1 MMDESPN
8 YVAPQHYIPGPVGAP
23 PPPQR
28 PRGFI
33 IAAAVMMSAAALIGA
48 AVAVVVAGSA
58 RNDVSPPASSSA
70 SPSPSST
77 AAESFIFNRESDKQ
91 WCRTMRPFLAER
103 IDMMPS
109 AVIDHGPNG
118 AEFQRYST
126 WVNSWAERTK
136 ESLDALVRSQ
146 GSGWLDR
153 AGRQLVDRTLAV
165 NLVVHDEFWTPDARY
180 IFNDAAEGGNPIT
193 GYCRQLGEP
202 VFP

>member
-1 MMDESPN
+1 MDGASN
-8 YVAPQHYIPGPVGAP
+8 YVAPQPYNMTVPVGAP

-28 PRGFI
+28 PRGLVI
-33 IAAAVMMSAAALIGA
+33 VAALMSAAALIGA
-48 AVAVVVAGSA
+48 AVAVFVAESA
-58 RNDVSPPASSSA
+58 RKDVSPPASSS
-70 SPSPSST
+70 SSPSSSST
-77 AAESFIFNRESDKQ
+77 AESFIFNRESDKQ
-91 WCRTMRPFLAER
+91 WCRTMRPFLAET
-103 IDMMPS
+103 IDMMPA
-109 AVIDHGPNG
+109 AVIDRGPNG
-118 AEFQRYST
+118 TEFQRYSA

-180 IFNDAAEGGNPIT
+180 IFNDSAEIGNPIN

-202 VFP
+202 VVP